1 MPFNGASYLQICS
14 RTLLIKIVIWV
25 LVLENYLIPEPS
37 SEVSAREILH
47 SLPDA
52 VITTD
57 RQMRINYFNLAASK
71 LTGFRPREALGMFC
85 KDVLKSDI
93 CETECLIKK
102 ALDSNQNIF
111 SFETVITD
119 ADGRRL
125 PILTN
130 ASLLTNSSG
139 EIAGYMHV
147 FRDISSVKKITS
159 DLGTSRKELIEKNI
173 ELARALKELKSTQG
187 QLLHAQKMES
197 MGTLAGGIA
206 HDFNNLLSG
215 ILGYASLLKM
225 KIDSGDP
232 LYKYVDTIEKS
243 AVKSSELT
251 KKLLAFSR
259 TVKYRLKAVDINHVI
274 EEFLSIIERTISKKI
289 SINKSLASGLMPIEA
304 DPSQIEQVLLNLCIN
319 ACDAMPEG
327 GKLSIITEKCTLNDE
342 NYRDFINAE
351 KGKYVKLSIA
361 DTGEGIPAEI
371 LNKIFDPFFSTK
383 DKHKGSGLGLSVVYG
398 VVKEHVG
405 YINVKSKLGE
415 GTIFEI
421 IFPISSKP
429 LQRTIFGEKQE
440 VIGGRETILIVDDE
454 EVSRNLGNEILSD
467 KGYKIVLAGTGFEAI
482 EIYRKQKDDIALVI
496 LDMIMPGIDGRETCK
511 RLKQINPSL
520 KILISSGY
528 SDETKK
534 DNEFRSWIHGFIQKP
549 YNIDELSKK
558 VRQILDSKD

>member
-1 MPFNGASYLQICS
+1 
-14 RTLLIKIVIWV
+14 
-25 LVLENYLIPEPS
+25 LENDLIPEPS

-85 KDVLKSDI
+85 KDVLKSDM

-102 ALDSNQNIF
+102 ALDLNQNIF
-111 SFETVITD
+111 SFETVITT
-119 ADGRRL
+119 ADGGKL

-130 ASLLTNSSG
+130 ASLLTTLSG
-139 EIAGYMHV
+139 KVVGYMQV
-147 FRDISSVKKITS
+147 FRDITSIKKITS
-159 DLGTSRKELIEKNI
+159 DLRTSRRELIEKNAA
-173 ELARALKELKSTQG
+173 LARALKELKSTQE

-197 MGTLAGGIA
+197 MGILAGGIA

-225 KIDSGDP
+225 KIDSGNP

-259 TVKYRLKAVDINHVI
+259 TVKYRLEVIDINQVI
-274 EEFLSIIERTISKKI
+274 EEFLSIIEKTISKR
-289 SINKSLASGLMPIEA
+289 INIHKSLASDLWAIEA
-304 DPSQIEQVLLNLCIN
+304 EPSQIEQAFLNLFIN

-327 GKLSIITEKCTLNDE
+327 GKLSIITENYILNDE
-342 NYRDFINAE
+342 DEEHINFIKAE
-351 KGKYVKLSIA
+351 KGKYIKVSIA

-398 VVKEHVG
+398 VVKDHGG
-405 YINVKSKLGE
+405 YINIKSKPGE

-429 LQRTIFGEKQE
+429 LQKTIFGEKQE
-440 VIGGRETILIVDDE
+440 VVGGSETILIVDDDK
-454 EVSRNLGNEILSD
+454 VSRNLGEEILSD
-467 KGYKIVLAGTGFEAI
+467 KGYKIVLAGTGFKAI

-520 KILISSGY
+520 KILISSGF

-534 DNEFRSWIHGFIQKP
+534 DNEFRSWIQGFIQKP
-549 YNIDELSKK
+549 YNINELSKK
-558 VRQILDSKD
+558 VRRILDSKE

>member
-1 MPFNGASYLQICS
+1 MKND
-14 RTLLIKIVIWV
+14 
-25 LVLENYLIPEPS
+25 LIPEPS

-111 SFETVITD
+111 SFETDITS
-119 ADGRRL
+119 AYGERL

-139 EIAGYMHV
+139 KIVGYMHV
-147 FRDISSVKKITS
+147 FRDISSVKKITF
-159 DLGTSRKELIEKNI
+159 DLRTSRKELIEKNV
-173 ELARALKELKSTQG
+173 ELARALKELKSTQKL
-187 QLLHAQKMES
+187 LLHAQKMES

-215 ILGYASLLKM
+215 ILGYASLLKI

-259 TVKYRLKAVDINHVI
+259 NVKYSLEVIDINQVI

-289 SINKSLASGLMPIEA
+289 SINKSLASGLWPIKA
-304 DPSQIEQVLLNLCIN
+304 DPSQVEQVLLNLCIN
-319 ACDAMPEG
+319 ARDAMPEG
-327 GKLSIITEKCTLNDE
+327 GKLSIMTENFILNNE
-342 NYRDFINAE
+342 NQKEYVAIG

-398 VVKEHVG
+398 VVKEHEG
-405 YINVKSKLGE
+405 YINIKSKLGE
-415 GTIFEI
+415 GTVFEI

-429 LQRTIFGEKQE
+429 LQRKIFEQKQE
-440 VIGGRETILIVDDE
+440 IIGGSEVILIVDDE
-454 EVSRNLGNEILSD
+454 EVSRNLGKEILSD

-482 EIYRKQKDDIALVI
+482 EIYMKQKDDIALVI
-496 LDMIMPGIDGRETCK
+496 LDMIMPGIDGRETSK

-528 SDETKK
+528 SDETEK
-534 DNEFRSWIHGFIQKP
+534 DNEFRSLIQGFIQKP
-549 YNIDELSKK
+549 YDINELSKK
-558 VRQILDSKD
+558 VRQILDSKE

>member
-1 MPFNGASYLQICS
+1 LKND
-14 RTLLIKIVIWV
+14 
-25 LVLENYLIPEPS
+25 LIPEPS

-85 KDVLKSDI
+85 KDVLKSEI

-111 SFETVITD
+111 SHETVITT

-130 ASLLTNSSG
+130 ASLLTQSSG
-139 EIAGYMHV
+139 KVVGYMHV
-147 FRDISSVKKITS
+147 FRDISSIKEITS
-159 DLGTSRKELIEKNI
+159 DLRTSRKKLIEKNAA
-173 ELARALKELKSTQG
+173 LVGALKKLKATQE

-225 KIDSGDP
+225 KIDSGNP

-259 TVKYRLKAVDINHVI
+259 TVKYRLEVIDINQVI

-289 SINKSLASGLMPIEA
+289 NVHKSLASDLWAIGA
-304 DPSQIEQVLLNLCIN
+304 DPSQIEQAFMNLCIN

-327 GKLSIITEKCTLNDE
+327 GKLSIITENYILTDE
-342 NYRDFINAE
+342 NNINFIKAE
-351 KGKYVKLSIA
+351 KGKYIKVSFA

-398 VVKEHVG
+398 AIKDHG
-405 YINVKSKLGE
+405 GHINVKSKPGE

-429 LQRTIFGEKQE
+429 LQKTIFEKKQE
-440 VIGGRETILIVDDE
+440 VVGGSETILIVDDE
-454 EVSRNLGNEILSD
+454 EVSRDLGEEILSD

-482 EIYRKQKDDIALVI
+482 EI
-496 LDMIMPGIDGRETCK
+496 
-511 RLKQINPSL
+511 
-520 KILISSGY
+520 
-528 SDETKK
+528 
-534 DNEFRSWIHGFIQKP
+534 
-549 YNIDELSKK
+549 
-558 VRQILDSKD
+558 